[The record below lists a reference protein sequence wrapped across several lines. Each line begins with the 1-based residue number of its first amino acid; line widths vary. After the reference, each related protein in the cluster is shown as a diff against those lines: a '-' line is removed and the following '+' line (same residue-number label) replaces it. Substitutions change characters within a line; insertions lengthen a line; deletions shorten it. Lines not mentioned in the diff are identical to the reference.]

1 MTIISCGNCGVLTD
15 TDRIPKPDM
24 DDGEGGI
31 DNDKAAQI
39 DHKFKP
45 IIQCPVCSK
54 RMLFENGDSIN

>member
-31 DNDKAAQI
+31 DNDKAA
-39 DHKFKP
+39 
-45 IIQCPVCSK
+45 
-54 RMLFENGDSIN
+54 